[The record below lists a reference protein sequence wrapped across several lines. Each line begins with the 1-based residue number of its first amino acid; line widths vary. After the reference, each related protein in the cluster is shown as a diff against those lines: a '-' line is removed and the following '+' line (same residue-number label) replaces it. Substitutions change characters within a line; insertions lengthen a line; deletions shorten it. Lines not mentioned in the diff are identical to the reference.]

1 MNMEPFSKH
10 TIESVEDLFG
20 RKELIETLLAYANRR
35 ENVAL
40 IGTRRFGKTCIFKS
54 LRSCLLKNEN
64 APVFPVFLDFKEVG
78 FMVAGTAEV
87 YRFILAKLI
96 GELCAAGFY
105 TKKED
110 FTTIEII
117 PSKDWEDNYEN
128 LPPLKIVKLNAL
140 MGDIIRYFSG
150 IMEKTIL
157 FMIDEYEHLFQ
168 KSLTNP
174 EGFMPLRT
182 LSTENEKDKVKP
194 FAFWIAGAVGW
205 KDLCSQIGS
214 AELNVINA
222 SINLMPLDKKDFEAM
237 WKYEVSLCRDK
248 SKCEMLLA
256 KMDFAF
262 QKTGGIPYYAKI
274 LGGKFIVEGCE
285 PDYTLLSEYFDQIYN
300 TLDESE
306 RKLLKDIAVL
316 PRNLKDSPSLKV
328 LQDKGL
334 VCKVG
339 NKYEIRIGYYADY
352 IRTIGNDNSII
363 NTAKTETLSD
373 EIFSLFSTINDQR
386 KRKGKEVIFDVASVD
401 FNLYKGLKAPCQNVE
416 SLKLF
421 IGTVYLTFLEKTKS
435 DGKAGNNLP
444 VSIHYGTFGQAID
457 MLRHFYVGHL
467 EEKMELSS
475 GHMNK
480 KEALEF
486 FIDSD
491 NEPYHPEEFAKLQL
505 AILTKYKDEL
515 VKLLMFVRN
524 EK

>member
-10 TIESVEDLFG
+10 TIETVDDLFG
-20 RKELIETLLAYANRR
+20 RKELIETLLAYAKRR

-40 IGTRRFGKTCIFKS
+40 IGTRRFGKTCILKS
-54 LRSCLLKNEN
+54 IRNYLLNSGD
-64 APVFPVFLDFKEVG
+64 APVFPIFLDFKEVG
-78 FMVAGTAEV
+78 FIVVGTAEV

-110 FTTIEII
+110 FATIEII

-128 LPPLKIVKLNAL
+128 LQPLKIVKLNAVL
-140 MGDIIRYFSG
+140 GDIIRFFSG

-168 KSLTNP
+168 KSFTNP

-182 LSTENEKDKVKP
+182 LSTENEKDQVKP

-222 SINLMPLDKKDFEAM
+222 SLNLMPLEKNDFEEM
-237 WKYEVSLCRDK
+237 WKFEVSLCADK
-248 SKCEMLLA
+248 SKSEMLMA

-262 QKTGGIPYYAKI
+262 QKTGGVPYYAKI
-274 LGGKFIVEGCE
+274 LGGKLLVEGSE
-285 PDYTLLSEYFDQIYN
+285 PDYTLLSEYFAQIYN
-300 TLDESE
+300 TLDESG
-306 RKLLKDIAVL
+306 RKLLKELAVL
-316 PRNLKDSPSLKV
+316 PKNCKDSPSLKV

-334 VCKVG
+334 INKVG
-339 NKYEIRIGYYADY
+339 NRYEIRIGYYADY
-352 IRTIGNDNSII
+352 IRTIGNENSIL

-373 EIFSLFSTINDQR
+373 DIFGLFTTINEQR
-386 KRKGKEVIFDVASVD
+386 KRKGKGAIFEVANVD

-416 SLKLF
+416 NLKSF
-421 IGTVYLTFLEKTKS
+421 IGTVYLTFLEKTKT

-457 MLRHFYVGHL
+457 MLRHVYVGHL
-467 EEKMELSS
+467 EEKLELTS
-475 GHMNK
+475 GQMNK
-480 KEALEF
+480 KDALKF
-486 FIDSD
+486 FIGSD
-491 NEPYHPEEFAKLQL
+491 NEPYHPEEFAQLQL
-505 AILTKYKDEL
+505 AVLTKYKEEL
-515 VKLLMFVRN
+515 VKLLTFVRN

>member
-1 MNMEPFSKH
+1 MEPFSKH

-20 RKELIETLLAYANRR
+20 RKELIETLLAYAKRR
-35 ENVAL
+35 ENIAL

-54 LRSCLLKNEN
+54 IRSCLLETGD

-78 FMVAGTAEV
+78 FIVIGTAEV

-96 GELCAAGFY
+96 SELCSAGFY

-110 FTTIEII
+110 FAPLEII
-117 PSKDWEDNYEN
+117 PSKEWEDNYEN
-128 LPPLKIVKLNAL
+128 LQPLRIVRLNAV
-140 MGDIIRYFSG
+140 MGEIIKFFSG

-182 LSTENEKDKVKP
+182 LSTENEKDQVKP
-194 FAFWIAGAVGW
+194 FAFWIAGAIGW

-222 SINLMPLDKKDFEAM
+222 SINLMPLEKKDFEAM
-237 WKYEVSLCRDK
+237 WKYEVSLCTDK

-274 LGGKFIVEGCE
+274 LGGKLIVEGCE

-300 TLDESE
+300 TLDEAE
-306 RKLLKDIAVL
+306 RKLLKELAIL
-316 PRNLKDSPSLKV
+316 PRNCKDSQSLKV

-334 VCKVG
+334 VYKVG
-339 NKYEIRIGYYADY
+339 NKHEIRVGYYADY
-352 IRTIGNDNSII
+352 IKTIGNENSILI
-363 NTAKTETLSD
+363 TAKTEALSD
-373 EIFSLFSTINDQR
+373 DIFDLFNTINEQR
-386 KRKGKEVIFDVASVD
+386 RRKGKGIIFDVSYVD
-401 FNLYKGLKAPCQNVE
+401 FSLYKGLKTPCQSIVD
-416 SLKLF
+416 LKSF
-421 IGTVYLTFLEKTKS
+421 ISNVYLTFLEKTKS

-444 VSIHYGTFGQAID
+444 KSIRYGSWGKAID
-457 MLRHFYVGHL
+457 MLRHVYVGHL
-467 EEKMELSS
+467 EEKLDLTS
-475 GHMNK
+475 GKMNK

-486 FIDSD
+486 FMGSD
-491 NEPYHPEEFAKLQL
+491 NEPYHPEEFSQLQM

-515 VKLLMFVRN
+515 VKLLTFVRN